1 MTLKIF
7 PILGIILIT
16 AFFILVLFAALT
28 AAGAA
33 DRETERAEARKKQKE
48 LLNSFLLNSPMG
60 DGKIKIY
67 ISGAISDNP
76 DYKQQFAA
84 AEEYLQDKGWET
96 INPAKISAVLP
107 PLSYSAYMQLSL
119 ALLSEASALYLL
131 SGWETSSGA
140 VTEKRAA
147 ESLGVAVIY
156 QTEEI
161 CNTRAGKAGSQNTS
175 RR

>member
-60 DGKIKIY
+60 DGKIKFTY
-67 ISGAISDNP
+67 
-76 DYKQQFAA
+76 
-84 AEEYLQDKGWET
+84 
-96 INPAKISAVLP
+96 
-107 PLSYSAYMQLSL
+107 
-119 ALLSEASALYLL
+119 
-131 SGWETSSGA
+131 
-140 VTEKRAA
+140 RA
-147 ESLGVAVIY
+147 
-156 QTEEI
+156 Q
-161 CNTRAGKAGSQNTS
+161 
-175 RR
+175 